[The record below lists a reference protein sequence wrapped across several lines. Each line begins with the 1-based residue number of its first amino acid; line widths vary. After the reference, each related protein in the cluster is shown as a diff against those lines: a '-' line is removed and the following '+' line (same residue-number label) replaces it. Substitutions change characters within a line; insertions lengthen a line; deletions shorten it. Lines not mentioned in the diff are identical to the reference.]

1 MKKTIVVLLVLIL
14 VFIKLMGAGAE
25 VTFERW
31 VFDPRISIDLVDK
44 VEETGSYCMYY
55 SVGEEFV
62 ITLSRDLNEDS
73 GWITMCRGGI
83 EDFRCY
89 YEEEW
94 QGTEQAEKVINELVL
109 EALNIIGES
118 G

>member
-1 MKKTIVVLLVLIL
+1 MKKVIIVLLVLIL
-14 VFIKLMGAGAE
+14 IAIKLMGAGAE
-25 VTFERW
+25 VVRFERW

-44 VEETGSYCMYY
+44 VEQTGTYCVYY

-62 ITLSRDLNEDS
+62 ITLSRDLNQDS

-83 EDFRCY
+83 DDFHCY

-94 QGTEQAEKVINELVL
+94 QGSKQAEETINELIQ
-109 EALNIIGES
+109 EALNMIG
-118 G
+118 

>member
-1 MKKTIVVLLVLIL
+1 MKKVIFVVLVLIL
-14 VFIKLMGAGAE
+14 ITLKLMGAGAE
-25 VTFERW
+25 TRFERW

-44 VEETGSYCMYY
+44 VEQTGTYCVYY

-62 ITLSRDLNEDS
+62 ITLSRDLNQDS

-83 EDFRCY
+83 DDFRCY

-94 QGTEQAEKVINELVL
+94 QGSEQAEETINDLIQ
-109 EALNIIGES
+109 EALNMIGE
-118 G
+118 GD